1 MGRIVNQ
8 PFLTG
13 KSNNFLLLK
22 NTYRNQ
28 PYILKVFN
36 GLTHPYYG
44 FLINPIRKPINRLQ
58 KYSFLSIAYF
68 DQMESAQ
75 FNIYL

>member
-28 PYILKVFN
+28 PYILKVFS
-36 GLTHPYYG
+36 GLPHPY
-44 FLINPIRKPINRLQ
+44 LHMHLTQVISQ
-58 KYSFLSIAYF
+58 AC
-68 DQMESAQ
+68 EVT
-75 FNIYL
+75 